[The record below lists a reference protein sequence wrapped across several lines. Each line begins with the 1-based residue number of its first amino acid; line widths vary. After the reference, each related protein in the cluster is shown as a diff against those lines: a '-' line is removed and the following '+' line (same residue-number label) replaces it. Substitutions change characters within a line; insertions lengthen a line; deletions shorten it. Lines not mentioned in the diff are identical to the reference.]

1 MRLGDGEPARLRVVA
16 TYASNLGFGEFVLP
30 REVVVAH
37 VSVPMDARM
46 LVSYADGADAA
57 ALDAELAR
65 LAEQTPGVNVVDR
78 ATMRA
83 ADAEQARVNGWV
95 NYLMIGVLLAF
106 IAVAAVNSLVM
117 ATGERSRELAL
128 LRLVGATPRQVTRM
142 VRVEALAVIGFG
154 VLLGLTIAAATLV
167 PFSLAIAETAIP
179 SLPWQVL
186 AGVLVGAAVL
196 GLGASELPA
205 QSLLR
210 QDPVEAIGAQE

>member
-1 MRLGDGEPARLRVVA
+1 
-16 TYASNLGFGEFVLP
+16 
-30 REVVVAH
+30 
-37 VSVPMDARM
+37 MDARM

-57 ALDAELAR
+57 ALDAELAA
-65 LAEQTPGVNVVDR
+65 LTEHTPGVNVVDR

-83 ADAEQARVNGWV
+83 ADAEQARVNSWV

-106 IAVAAVNSLVM
+106 IVVAAVNSLVM
-117 ATGERSRELAL
+117 ATGERARELAL
-128 LRLVGATPRQVTRM
+128 LCLVGATPRQVTQM
-142 VRVEALAVIGFG
+142 IRVEALAVIGFG
-154 VLLGLTIAAATLV
+154 VLLGLAIAAATLV

-186 AGVLVGAAVL
+186 AGVLAGAVVL

-210 QDPVEAIGAQE
+210 QDPVEAIGAQQ